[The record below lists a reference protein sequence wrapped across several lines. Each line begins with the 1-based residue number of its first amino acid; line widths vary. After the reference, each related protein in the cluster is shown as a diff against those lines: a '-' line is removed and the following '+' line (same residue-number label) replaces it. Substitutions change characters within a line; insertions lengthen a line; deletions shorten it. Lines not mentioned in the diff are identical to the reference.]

1 MKQLLLIVGLIG
13 CLVGIQA
20 EGLRVAEGQAE
31 ELCVVS
37 YNVENLFHPKHDT
50 VVERVRGLEVRE
62 LGVTGYGLP
71 ITGERLVEKDDWE
84 WTPEGERRWSYSRY
98 YRKVENIA
106 RVLTNI
112 GEWKGVDVVGL
123 QEVENALCVK
133 RLCTT
138 LRRGE
143 YDFVH
148 YESPD
153 RRGIDV
159 ALIYKKSRIDTI
171 ATRAIRVSASLNGE
185 RVRLEDG
192 QSPTGRDEVATE
204 LRTRDILYV
213 CAQIKGLKKEQAD
226 TIHFFVCHLPSQRGG
241 KAESEWKRQAAKQ
254 VLQQAVDSV
263 YGVEPNA
270 KIIVMGD
277 MNSEDL
283 RIRGLEDLR
292 IRGLED
298 ERMRGLKDERMRGL
312 KDERMK
318 GEGTHKYQGRWT
330 YLDHFYVSPSIDSL
344 SQAQVYDA
352 EWIQETDEKYMG
364 LKPKRTYNGYRYQ
377 NGYSDHFPI
386 VLRVR

>member
-1 MKQLLLIVGLIG
+1 MG
-13 CLVGIQA
+13 CLVSVQA
-20 EGLRVAEGQAE
+20 ED
-31 ELCVVS
+31 LCVVS
-37 YNVENLFHPKHDT
+37 YNIENLFHPKHDT
-50 VVERVRGLEVRE
+50 VAG
-62 LGVTGYGLP
+62 
-71 ITGERLVEKDDWE
+71 IEKEDME
-84 WTPEGERRWSYSRY
+84 WTAEGERRWSYSRY

-112 GEWKGVDVVGL
+112 GEWEGVDVVGL

-241 KAESEWKRQAAKQ
+241 KAESEWKRQAAKR

-283 RIRGLEDLR
+283 R
-292 IRGLED
+292 
-298 ERMRGLKDERMRGL
+298 MRGL

-330 YLDHFYVSPSIDSL
+330 FLDHFYVSPAIDSI
-344 SQAQVYDA
+344 SEARVYDA

-364 LKPKRTYNGYRYQ
+364 LKPNRTYNGYRYQ
-377 NGYSDHFPI
+377 NGYSDHLPI
-386 VLRVR
+386 ILRVR

>member
-1 MKQLLLIVGLIG
+1 MKRLLIILA
-13 CLVGIQA
+13 LVGGVACGLPFGNLAWVQA
-20 EGLRVAEGQAE
+20 ED
-31 ELCVVS
+31 LCVVS

-50 VVERVRGLEVRE
+50 VVERVSGLEVS
-62 LGVTGYGLP
+62 GLEVSGLEVSGLEE
-71 ITGERLVEKDDWE
+71 IFIEKDDWE

-112 GEWKGVDVVGL
+112 GEWDGVDVVGL

-159 ALIYKKSRIDTI
+159 ALLYKKARIDTI
-171 ATRAIRVSASLNGE
+171 ATRAIRVS
-185 RVRLEDG
+185 
-192 QSPTGRDEVATE
+192 E
-204 LRTRDILYV
+204 LMTRDILYV
-213 CAQIKGLKKEQAD
+213 CARVDKRD
-226 TIHFFVCHLPSQRGG
+226 TMHVFVCHLPSQRGG

-263 YGVEPNA
+263 YGTNPNA

-277 MNSEDL
+277 MNSGDL
-283 RIRGLEDLR
+283 
-292 IRGLED
+292 
-298 ERMRGLKDERMRGL
+298 RMRGLE
-312 KDERMK
+312 DERMK

-330 YLDHFYVSPSIDSL
+330 FLDHFYVSPSIDSI
-344 SQAQVYDA
+344 SEARIYDA

-364 LKPKRTYNGYRYQ
+364 LKPKRTYNGFRYQ
-377 NGYSDHFPI
+377 NGFSDHLPI
-386 VLRVR
+386 VLTIKNE

>member
-1 MKQLLLIVGLIG
+1 MVG
-13 CLVGIQA
+13 CLVG
-20 EGLRVAEGQAE
+20 VQAE

-50 VVERVRGLEVRE
+50 VAG
-62 LGVTGYGLP
+62 
-71 ITGERLVEKDDWE
+71 IEKEDLE

-112 GEWKGVDVVGL
+112 GEWPGVDIVGL

-159 ALIYKKSRIDTI
+159 ALIYKKARVDTLS
-171 ATRAIRVSASLNGE
+171 TKAIRVE
-185 RVRLEDG
+185 
-192 QSPTGRDEVATE
+192 E
-204 LRTRDILYV
+204 LMTRDILYV
-213 CAQIKGLKKEQAD
+213 CARVDKRD
-226 TIHFFVCHLPSQRGG
+226 TMHVFVCHLPSQRGG

-263 YGVEPNA
+263 YGTNPNA

-277 MNSEDL
+277 MNSGPVED
-283 RIRGLEDLR
+283 IEGLSN
-292 IRGLED
+292 
-298 ERMRGLKDERMRGL
+298 
-312 KDERMK
+312 RMK
-318 GEGTHKYQGRWT
+318 ELKSERVKGTHKYQGLWT
-330 YLDHFYVSPSIDSL
+330 CLDQFYVSPAIDSI
-344 SQAQVYDA
+344 ADARIYDA

-364 LKPKRTYNGYRYQ
+364 LKPKRTYNGFRYQ
-377 NGYSDHFPI
+377 NGFSDHLPI
-386 VLRVR
+386 VLTIKNE

>member
-1 MKQLLLIVGLIG
+1 MRWPAKVRLLPSPRGGKGQKSSKMTYVLAYVIFFAYLCSRKGLLALKQLLLILVLTG
-13 CLVGIQA
+13 CLVGVQA
-20 EGLRVAEGQAE
+20 ED
-31 ELCVVS
+31 LCVVS

-50 VVERVRGLEVRE
+50 VAG
-62 LGVTGYGLP
+62 
-71 ITGERLVEKDDWE
+71 IEKDDLE

-112 GEWKGVDVVGL
+112 GEWPGVDIVGL

-159 ALIYKKSRIDTI
+159 ALLYKKARIDTI
-171 ATRAIRVSASLNGE
+171 ATRAIRVS
-185 RVRLEDG
+185 
-192 QSPTGRDEVATE
+192 E
-204 LRTRDILYV
+204 LMTRDILYV
-213 CAQIKGLKKEQAD
+213 CAMVDKRD
-226 TIHFFVCHLPSQRGG
+226 TMHVFVCHLPSQRGG

-263 YGVEPNA
+263 YGTNPNA

-277 MNSEDL
+277 MNSGDL
-283 RIRGLEDLR
+283 
-292 IRGLED
+292 
-298 ERMRGLKDERMRGL
+298 RMRGLE
-312 KDERMK
+312 DERMK
-318 GEGTHKYQGRWT
+318 GEGTHKYQGQWT
-330 YLDHFYVSPSIDSL
+330 FLDHFYVSPSIDSI
-344 SQAQVYDA
+344 SEARIYDA

-364 LKPKRTYNGYRYQ
+364 LKPKRTYNGFRYQ
-377 NGYSDHFPI
+377 NGFSDHLPI
-386 VLRVR
+386 VLTIKNE